1 MGKTEMNINTQ
12 PSAAPS
18 PAPRTD
24 TTPYVVV
31 QFPVQGGQLPTDHG
45 QALYS
50 AITKQLP
57 ALRDSPW
64 LGIELL
70 SGISWREGVVVLP
83 TRGASLRLRIPA
95 DRYGDVLPL
104 AGRCLDVAGQ
114 PVRLGIPTARPL
126 QPARSLYARVVT
138 IKDFEEPEP
147 FLEAAGRQLCGLGL
161 KADPELPIDEQGHFR
176 RHIVKIHGC
185 SVTGFSLVAHG
196 LNDDDSLRL
205 QNLGIGGYRAM
216 GCGIFNPLASPFR
229 QKEQRW

>member
-1 MGKTEMNINTQ
+1 MNINTQ
-12 PSAAPS
+12 PSAALLLG
-18 PAPRTD
+18 PRAD
-24 TTPYVVV
+24 TIPYVVV
-31 QFPVQGGQLPTDHG
+31 HFAVQGGQLPADHG
-45 QALYS
+45 YALYS

-70 SGISWREGVVVLP
+70 SGIRWREGVIVLP

-104 AGRCLDVAGQ
+104 AGRCLDVAGH
-114 PVRLGIPTARPL
+114 PVRLGIPAARPL
-126 QPARSLYARVVT
+126 QPARSLHARIVT
-138 IKDFEEPEP
+138 IEDLDEPEP
-147 FLEAAGRQLCGLGL
+147 FLEAAGRQLRTLGL
-161 KADPELPIDEQGHFR
+161 IADPELPIDEQGHFS
-176 RHIVKIHGC
+176 RHIIRIHGC
-185 SVTGFSLVAHG
+185 SITGFSLVAHG

-205 QNLGIGGYRAM
+205 QNLGIGEYRAM